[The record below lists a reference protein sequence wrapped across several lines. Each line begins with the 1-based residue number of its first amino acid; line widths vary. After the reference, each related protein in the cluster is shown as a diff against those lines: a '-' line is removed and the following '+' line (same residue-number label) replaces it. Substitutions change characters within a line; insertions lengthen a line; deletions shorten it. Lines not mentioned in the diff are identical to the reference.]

1 MNILVTLDRNYLP
14 PLRVMLGS
22 LLRNDPRETF
32 DIYTIGDGLR
42 PEDWAGLEALCA
54 GRGRIH
60 PVEVPSDLFAGAP
73 VARYWTRAM
82 YYRLLAAELLPRS
95 LDRVLYLDPDILV
108 INPVRALY
116 DTDLEG
122 DLMAAATHTG
132 LLAGITDPVNRLRL
146 ENYEA
151 EAYYNSGVLLMDLTA
166 MRREVRPADIFGYAR
181 EHADILLLPDQD
193 VLNGLYGGQILG
205 VDDSL
210 WNYDARRFD
219 RYLLVSQGEKDM
231 DWVMDHTSLLHFCGK
246 RKPWNRSYQGR
257 FSALYKH
264 YQRLV
269 ERQ

>member
-22 LLRNDPRETF
+22 LLRNDPGETF
-32 DIYTIGDGLR
+32 EIYAIGDGLM
-42 PEDWAGLEALCA
+42 PEDWAALEELCA

-60 PVEVPSDLFAGAP
+60 PLEVPADLFADAP

-132 LLAGITDPVNRLRL
+132 LRGPAQRNLIGKVNLATQIILNLGLCYGTLYLGPMWGNFLYFAL
-146 ENYEA
+146 EVLVFSVEA
-151 EAYYNSGVLLMDLTA
+151 FVYN
-166 MRREVRPADIFGYAR
+166 
-181 EHADILLLPDQD
+181 
-193 VLNGLYGGQILG
+193 
-205 VDDSL
+205 
-210 WNYDARRFD
+210 
-219 RYLLVSQGEKDM
+219 RYLLWPEGKKP
-231 DWVMDHTSLLHFCGK
+231 HPILYALTANLLSFGIGLELNTHCTNTQIRLIGLVCLVLWYAGPWLC
-246 RKPWNRSYQGR
+246 RKLRKVQNAQ
-257 FSALYKH
+257 
-264 YQRLV
+264 
-269 ERQ
+269 

>member
-22 LLRNDPRETF
+22 LLRNDPGETF
-32 DIYTIGDGLR
+32 EIYAIGDGLM
-42 PEDWAGLEALCA
+42 PEDWAALEELCA

-60 PVEVPSDLFAGAP
+60 PLEVPADLFADAP

-132 LLAGITDPVNRLRL
+132 LLAGITDPVNRLRW
-146 ENYEA
+146 
-151 EAYYNSGVLLMDLTA
+151 G
-166 MRREVRPADIFGYAR
+166 
-181 EHADILLLPDQD
+181 
-193 VLNGLYGGQILG
+193 
-205 VDDSL
+205 
-210 WNYDARRFD
+210 
-219 RYLLVSQGEKDM
+219 SQ
-231 DWVMDHTSLLHFCGK
+231 
-246 RKPWNRSYQGR
+246 
-257 FSALYKH
+257 
-264 YQRLV
+264 
-269 ERQ
+269 